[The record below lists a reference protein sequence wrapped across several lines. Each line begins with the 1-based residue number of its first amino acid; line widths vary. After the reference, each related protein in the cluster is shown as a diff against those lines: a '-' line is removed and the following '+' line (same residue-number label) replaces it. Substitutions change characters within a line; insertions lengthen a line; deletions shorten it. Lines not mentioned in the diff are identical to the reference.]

1 MFAAVKIVKE
11 KEYFQFYDFA
21 MILWA
26 TVEFILHTVAPKNTV
41 SILAMILQTN
51 QVEA

>member
-1 MFAAVKIVKE
+1 MFAAIKIGKE

-26 TVEFILHTVAPKNTV
+26 TVEFTLHTAVPKNAVT
-41 SILAMILQTN
+41 ILAMILQTD